1 MKMKITK
8 SNLIMA
14 GIVILLLFLLK
25 CSHDS
30 NNNLE
35 ADLVLKNYNL
45 EAMKDSAETVT
56 LKYGEIST
64 QKKSLVTSLEDL
76 EKYNDS
82 LANRVKYLKKELD
95 VKPITYV
102 KWKTRIVHDTTYI
115 DSKVTRIDTNK
126 FLVTFKKDTVY
137 SEGNSRFLSGRLYL
151 NVNGDKLHVGGFTID
166 RDEMVLDAE
175 IVFSEKDEEIVVNV
189 ISSHPGFN
197 AEQIESVVLDPKLHP
212 ELKKLNNKRFI
223 LGPYV
228 GLGFGLDGTIKPQV
242 GVGLTYKIIGFK

>member
-1 MKMKITK
+1 MNIKKRDI
-8 SNLIMA
+8 IYI
-14 GIVILLLFLLK
+14 GIVIILLFLLK
-25 CSHDS
+25 CSSDS
-30 NNNLE
+30 NKNLE
-35 ADLVLKNYNL
+35 ADLVLNNYNL
-45 EAMKDSAETVT
+45 GVMKDSAQVAT
-56 LKYGEIST
+56 LKYGEVST
-64 QKKSLVTSLEDL
+64 QKTSLVSDLEDL

-102 KWKTRIVHDTTYI
+102 NYKTRIIHDTTYL
-115 DSKVTRIDTNK
+115 DSKVTQIDSNK
-126 FLVTFKKDTVY
+126 FKVDFNNDTIY
-137 SEGNSRFLSGRLYL
+137 NEGNARYFSGKLY
-151 NVNGDKLHVGGFTID
+151 VTVDGDKIEVGDFTID
-166 RDEMVLDAE
+166 RDEMIIDAE
-175 IVFSEKDEEIVVNV
+175 IVFSEKDGQIVVNV

-242 GVGLTYKIIGFK
+242 GIGLTYKIIRFK